1 MDLSPLS
8 SGGNIA
14 GQLSS
19 STNYTID
26 GMTAKGTVASG
37 TTSGAYTI
45 SMEAVREFEVVTNQ
59 YDVTNGR
66 SGGGTVSAVTNQE
79 PILSPEVYS
88 DSVVPIGYPA
98 PMIYGEIN
106 RLPTSLPINMV
117 SLWEARS

>member
-66 SGGGTVSAVTNQE
+66 SGGRHRERCNEIRNQYFHRKC
-79 PILSPEVYS
+79 IRVRSC
-88 DSVVPIGYPA
+88 
-98 PMIYGEIN
+98 
-106 RLPTSLPINMV
+106 RLVIQL
-117 SLWEARS
+117 L